1 MKCATAI
8 LFSSLVALTACST
21 RSPLP
26 VVSTAPTVA
35 KSTPAI
41 PTLDLRAVLLPPPQP
56 ARPIETYSVVVAN
69 LPVTEI
75 LFALASDAQLNID
88 LAPGVL
94 GNVTLNAVKQ
104 TLPQILDRLTKQLE
118 LRYTLENNYLL
129 VMPDTPFLKSYKINY
144 VNMSREADGGI
155 SNATQIGAAPGASG
169 ALMTAGNTSQ
179 LAIKNS
185 SKNHFWERLEQNV
198 KELLRET
205 DKILPEGSSETVV
218 EQNSSSISR
227 NVAMTAPT
235 ANPPNR
241 TNNKTTAAPPVVSGT
256 SEGEGS
262 TVTRRSTFREAAAVI
277 SNPESGLLTVRATSR
292 QHEKIQEFVTQVLN
306 NARRQ
311 VLIEATIAEV
321 HLSKNY
327 QQGINWSTLRLG
339 ANGLQM
345 SQSGSGTLS
354 AVNTGSAFKLDY
366 INPVSAIGALAAS
379 VSLLESFGDVK
390 VLSSPKISVMNN
402 QTAMLRVVDNLVYF
416 SVKAD
421 TTTNQSTSTTVYT
434 TTANTV
440 PIGFTMSVT
449 PQINDSDTVQLNLRP
464 SITRLLGY
472 VNDPN
477 PSLSAAG
484 VVSRI
489 PQTQSREMESMLSI
503 ENNQIAVLGGLMQ
516 DEINNQSDTVPF
528 LASLP
533 LLGGLFKSRN
543 DNSNKTE
550 LVIFLKP
557 TVIKEAGL
565 DGDYVAFRSR
575 LPGKDF
581 VKAE

>member
-1 MKCATAI
+1 MKITRAI
-8 LFSSLVALTACST
+8 LLFGLMALTACST
-21 RSPLP
+21 RPPLP
-26 VVSTAPTVA
+26 TAPVVVA
-35 KSTPAI
+35 NPI

-56 ARPIETYSVVVAN
+56 ARPIETYTVVVAN

-75 LFALASDAQLNID
+75 LFALARDVQLNID
-88 LAPGVL
+88 IAPGVQ

-104 TLPQILDRLTKQLE
+104 TLPQILDRLTRQLE
-118 LRYTLENNYLL
+118 LRYELVNNDLL

-155 SNATQIGAAPGASG
+155 SNATQIGAAPGAG
-169 ALMTAGNTSQ
+169 GVLLTAGNTSQ

-185 SKNHFWERLEQNV
+185 LKNHFWERLEQNV

-227 NVAMTAPT
+227 NVPMTAP
-235 ANPPNR
+235 ANNAANRPNGKSN
-241 TNNKTTAAPPVVSGT
+241 TVPPVVSGT

-262 TVTRRSTFREAAAVI
+262 TVTRRSTFREAASVI
-277 SNPESGLLTVRATSR
+277 SNPESGLLTVRATAK

-306 NARRQ
+306 SARRQ

-345 SQSGSGTLS
+345 SQSGTGTLS

-366 INPVSAIGALAAS
+366 VNPVSAVGALAAS

-449 PQINDSDTVQLNLRP
+449 PQINESDTVQLNLRP

-503 ENNQIAVLGGLMQ
+503 DNNQIAVLGGLMQ

-543 DNSNKTE
+543 DISNKTE

-557 TVIKEAGL
+557 TVIKESGL
-565 DGDYVAFRSR
+565 DGDYAEFRSR
-575 LPGKDF
+575 LPSKNF
-581 VKAE
+581 VRPE